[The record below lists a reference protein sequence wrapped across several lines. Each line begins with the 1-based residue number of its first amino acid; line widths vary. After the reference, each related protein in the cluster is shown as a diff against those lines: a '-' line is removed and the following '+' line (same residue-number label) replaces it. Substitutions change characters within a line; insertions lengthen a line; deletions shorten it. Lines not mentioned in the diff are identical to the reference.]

1 MAWRIRFS
9 EASSKHL
16 AKLDKPLAKRI
27 TAFLRECVAVL
38 DDSRTIG
45 DALKGPRLG
54 EFCKYRVGYY
64 RIICTIEDAALC
76 ILVVR
81 VGNRRESI
89 NSADQT
95 C

>member
-1 MAWRIRFS
+1 M
-9 EASSKHL
+9 
-16 AKLDKPLAKRI
+16 
-27 TAFLRECVAVL
+27 
-38 DDSRTIG
+38 G

-54 EFCKYRVGYY
+54 EFWKYRVGYY

-81 VGNRRESI
+81 VGNRRQSI